1 MKPKFPNFHLNEIN
15 EGVGVAFLQK
25 KDIPHVHIYV
35 HVRIDCFLVG
45 GGGYFTLKTPLST
58 AHPRPPQ
65 LRPNA
70 GPTPRHAD
78 KYRAIRHFPTL
89 STAPY

>member
-35 HVRIDCFLVG
+35 HVRIDCFLAG
-45 GGGYFTLKTPLST
+45 G
-58 AHPRPPQ
+58 
-65 LRPNA
+65 A
-70 GPTPRHAD
+70 G
-78 KYRAIRHFPTL
+78 
-89 STAPY
+89 